1 MNMNNMK
8 IEKSPNDQ
16 EGAYPYDKDFERAL
30 AAALVGK
37 FPETRSEIDEF
48 NRDTFFNKALKAIG
62 SLDANNQPIVDE
74 DIRSQFIEDIKEMKY
89 EDMEPLF
96 TNYLG
101 FVERR
106 AAKKVGGAVDAAE
119 ENTQTERGQAA

>member
-1 MNMNNMK
+1 
-8 IEKSPNDQ
+8 
-16 EGAYPYDKDFERAL
+16 
-30 AAALVGK
+30 
-37 FPETRSEIDEF
+37 
-48 NRDTFFNKALKAIG
+48 
-62 SLDANNQPIVDE
+62 
-74 DIRSQFIEDIKEMKY
+74 MKY
-89 EDMEPLF
+89 EDMEALF